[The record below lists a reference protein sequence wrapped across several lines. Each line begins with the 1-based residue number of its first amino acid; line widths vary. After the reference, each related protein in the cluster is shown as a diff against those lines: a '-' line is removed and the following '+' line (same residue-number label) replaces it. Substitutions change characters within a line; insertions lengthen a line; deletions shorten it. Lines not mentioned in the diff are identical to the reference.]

1 MATIKVVQAG
11 LGALGKTITQFITE
25 RENMEIIG
33 AVDACPDIAGTDL
46 GELCGLE
53 KMNIIIR
60 DSMGECLKH
69 IKPDAVV
76 LTTVSSMK
84 EITPQIEEIVSFGVP
99 VVSTCEELS
108 YPWDTS
114 IDLSRSIDEA
124 AKKNRVAVLGTGVN
138 PGFLM
143 DSLPIFLT
151 AVCQEVQRI
160 KISRIQNAAFRRIP
174 FQKKIGAGLSLEEFE
189 KKKRKGMLGH
199 VGLKESML
207 RIASRVGWK
216 LTKTED
222 ILAPVV
228 AEKEII
234 TQAKTIP
241 SGHASGVQQIGK
253 GYINDEEKITLVF
266 RASVGEPDPEDSI
279 EIQGNPHIK
288 SIIQGGLN
296 GDVATCAIT
305 INAVKQI
312 LTAQPGLRTMVDIP
326 VVSFSQ

>member
-1 MATIKVVQAG
+1 MTRIKVVQAG
-11 LGALGKTITQFITE
+11 LGALGKRITQFITQ
-25 RENMEIIG
+25 RENLEIIG
-33 AVDACPDIAGTDL
+33 AVDASPDTAGTDL

-53 KMNIIIR
+53 KMNIIIQ

-114 IDLSRSIDEA
+114 VDLSRRIDEA

-151 AVCQEVQRI
+151 AVCQEVQHI
-160 KISRIQNAAFRRIP
+160 KVSRIQNAAFRRIP
-174 FQKKIGAGLSLEEFE
+174 FQKKIGAGLSLEVFE
-189 KKKRKGMLGH
+189 KKKGMLGH

-234 TQAKTIP
+234 TESKTIP
-241 SGHASGVQQIGK
+241 SGHASGVHQIGK
-253 GYINDEEKITLVF
+253 GYINDEEKISLIF
-266 RASVGEPDPEDSI
+266 RASVGELDPQDSI

-326 VVSFSQ
+326 VVSFFQ

>member
-1 MATIKVVQAG
+1 
-11 LGALGKTITQFITE
+11 L
-25 RENMEIIG
+25 EIIG
-33 AVDACPDIAGTDL
+33 AVDVSPDIAGTDL

-53 KMNIIIR
+53 KMNVIIQ
-60 DSMGECLKH
+60 DSTGGCLKH

-114 IDLSRSIDEA
+114 IDLSRRIDEA
-124 AKKNRVAVLGTGVN
+124 AKKNGVAVLGTGVN

-189 KKKRKGMLGH
+189 KRKGMIGH
-199 VGLKESML
+199 VGLQESML

-234 TQAKTIP
+234 TQGKTIP
-241 SGHASGVQQIGK
+241 SGHASGVQQTGR
-253 GYINDEEKITLVF
+253 GYINDEVKITLVF

-305 INAVKQI
+305 INAVKQV

-326 VVSFSQ
+326 VVSFFQ